1 MTQKK
6 NSPPAANPDPRHSQL
21 LGWAHEGSEASLKK
35 LSDFILKEKDKD
47 LREFAQLA
55 YDEAEYLYYSPRN
68 EKEEQEFL
76 LAKMAQERDTR
87 LWELLV
93 KADAAKLEL
102 QRLEADRRV
111 HRKLMLDFK
120 KQKKKT
126 SVTEEWQ
133 YRFSEDYCQTVR
145 HRLQELEDDIAYES
159 AWLAV
164 AKGMI
169 TTKRF
174 LKIPAEFWE
183 HVHWD
188 GEGDT
193 FWVDGMDDSPASDME
208 DDPF

>member
-1 MTQKK
+1 MTK
-6 NSPPAANPDPRHSQL
+6 NKNNIPAAKPDPHHSQL
-21 LGWAHEGSEASLKK
+21 LSWAHEGSEASLKK
-35 LSDFILKEKDKD
+35 LSDFIIKEKDKD

-76 LAKMAQERDTR
+76 LAKMVHERDTR
-87 LWELLV
+87 LWELLS

-102 QRLEADRRV
+102 QRLDADRRV
-111 HRKLMLDFK
+111 HHKIMLDLK
-120 KQKKKT
+120 KQRPKT
-126 SVTEEWQ
+126 SIAEEWQ
-133 YRFSEDYCQTVR
+133 YRFSEDYCQTVQ
-145 HRLQELEDDIAYES
+145 HRLQELEADIVYES

-193 FWVDGMDDSPASDME
+193 FWVDGTDNAPASDME
-208 DDPF
+208 DAPF